1 MKIEEI
7 REKTVQELNEMV
19 VDFKK
24 QLFDLRFKKFTNK
37 FENAADLGRANSQMK
52 ELRKTIARVKTVLK
66 QKELA

>member
-52 ELRKTIARVKTVLK
+52 ELRKTIARVKTILK